1 MSLRRIVLLAA
12 CSLLLLHA
20 AHFFNLVDD
29 AYISYRY
36 AENVAAGHGLVF
48 NPGERVEGYT
58 DFLWVVLLALCRLA
72 GAPPPLASQ
81 VLGVVLTGASLLL
94 AAAMASRLAA
104 AETGAPPG
112 AAPATGGIAALLLA
126 ASPAVARWAVGG
138 LEAPLFSFLVILGA
152 WGYLRDE
159 ESGSFPWRWPAALLL
174 ASLTRPDGV
183 LLFLVTFLYAL
194 YAAMS
199 HGLGVRRPVGALALY
214 VLLGTPYFL
223 WRVWYFGAWLPNT
236 YSAKVVYDSFVL
248 GHGIFYLNYFLWT
261 SGGIVILLGAFVAL
275 WRGAAGTRLLFLLAA
290 AYTGYVVLVGGD
302 GEPYSRFLA
311 PVAVLLA
318 PAAEIGYR
326 RLAGLVTARGAAPA
340 LRSLVPAAGAALLC
354 LLSATGSFYG
364 RHHDE
369 YLKGVEG
376 QSRRIA
382 IGEWLR
388 ANAAPD
394 AVVALNPVG
403 IIPYLSGLRTIDML
417 GLTDA
422 HIGREGKTVSNRVL
436 FAHNR
441 FDPEYVLARRPD
453 YLIPGQASTLEVRE
467 PLVAL
472 RRPGPSTFGT
482 VAPAFERYFDAFPG
496 DAVLWN
502 LPAFRMYYVPTI
514 VETGGR
520 FFYIFVRDRRVEE
533 SEARS
538 DATGLTRLLAEKGA
552 MEGVAGSGTAAA
564 RAPVG
569 GPADPGVSSGDP
581 VMQALRQAEADRA
594 RGDLAAALQNLQAG
608 LGIAPKQPLLLFNLG
623 SVYEEMSRPDEA
635 LDAYVKAVEA
645 RPDFADA
652 CNNAGTIYARRG
664 DLASARRFWERAVA
678 IEPKHAAAANLER
691 LDELEKSSGRK
702 P

>member
-1 MSLRRIVLLAA
+1 
-12 CSLLLLHA
+12 
-20 AHFFNLVDD
+20 
-29 AYISYRY
+29 SYRY
-36 AENVAAGHGLVF
+36 AENLAAGHGLVF

-72 GAPPPLASQ
+72 GVPPPLASQ
-81 VLGVVLTGASLLL
+81 VLGVVFTVASLLL
-94 AAAMASRLAA
+94 AAAMAPRLAA

-112 AAPATGGIAALLLA
+112 AAPAAGGIAALLLA

-159 ESGSFPWRWPAALLL
+159 ESGSFPWRWPSALLL

-194 YAAMS
+194 YAAVS
-199 HGLGVRRPVGALALY
+199 RGLGVRRPVGALALY

-248 GHGIFYLNYFLWT
+248 GHGVYYLNYFLWT
-261 SGGIVILLGAFVAL
+261 SGGVVILLGAFVAL
-275 WRGAAGTRLLFLLAA
+275 WRGAAGTRLLFLLAV

-340 LRSLVPAAGAALLC
+340 LRSFVPAGAGLLC

-364 RHHDE
+364 RHHEE

-376 QSRRIA
+376 QARRIA

-441 FDPEYVLARRPD
+441 FDPDYVVARRPD
-453 YLIPGQASTLEVRE
+453 YLIPGQASTFEVKE

-472 RRPGPSTFGT
+472 RRTGPSTFAT

-496 DAVLWN
+496 DAVLWH

-514 VETGGR
+514 IETGGR
-520 FFYIFVRDRRVEE
+520 FFYMFVRDRRVEE
-533 SEARS
+533 IEARS
-538 DATGLTRLLAEKGA
+538 DATGLTRLLSEKGA
-552 MEGVAGSGTAAA
+552 MEGIPPL
-564 RAPVG
+564 AP
-569 GPADPGVSSGDP
+569 PGVSSEDA

-594 RGDLAAALQNLQAG
+594 RGDLATALQNLQAG
-608 LGIAPKQPLLLFNLG
+608 LEIDPKQLLLLFNLG
-623 SVYEEMSRPDEA
+623 SVY
-635 LDAYVKAVEA
+635 
-645 RPDFADA
+645 
-652 CNNAGTIYARRG
+652 
-664 DLASARRFWERAVA
+664 
-678 IEPKHAAAANLER
+678 
-691 LDELEKSSGRK
+691 
-702 P
+702 